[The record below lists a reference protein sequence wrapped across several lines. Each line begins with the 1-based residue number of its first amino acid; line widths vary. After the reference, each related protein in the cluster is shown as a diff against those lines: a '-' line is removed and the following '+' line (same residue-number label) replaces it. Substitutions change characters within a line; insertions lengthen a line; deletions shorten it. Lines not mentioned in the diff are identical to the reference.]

1 MTPVSAAEQYR
12 RFDAALGTLADVAA
26 GPDGAAVARALAGD
40 DLVLARMRLAA
51 AVIGEAGL
59 PVAGTGTDAD
69 LVRLAAHWQRYGEGP
84 VTPLHAACAR
94 DLTRGLLRVWARRRA
109 RPRTLRT
116 ARLRLAGEVRAQCA
130 ALRTELLDALAG
142 GHRPEAFGEHTR
154 TRVGHAVSRLDA
166 ALRTELAAVDGRL
179 AVPDPAPP
187 PELPPVRPVRLE
199 HRLTWLFGGGFGLG
213 TALTVGHLA
222 ADLLPVAAGGAGT
235 LGGAA
240 GAALGGWL
248 IRTRR
253 QLSARAALERWVA
266 DVSTTVRA
274 AMEEHIAAELLAAQG
289 SGRFP
294 G

>member
-12 RFDAALGTLADVAA
+12 RFDAALDALADVVA

-59 PVAGTGTDAD
+59 SVADTDAD
-69 LVRLAAHWQRYGEGP
+69 PVRQAARWQRYGDGP
-84 VTPLHAACAR
+84 VTPLHAACAS
-94 DLTRGLLRVWARRRA
+94 DLTRGLLREWARRRA

-130 ALRTELLDALAG
+130 ALRAELLDALADG
-142 GHRPEAFGEHTR
+142 CRPEAFGAHAR
-154 TRVGHAVSRLDA
+154 SRVGHAVARLDA

-179 AVPDPAPP
+179 AVPDPAPV
-187 PELPPVRPVRLE
+187 PELPPLRSVRLE

-213 TALTVGHLA
+213 AALTVGHLA
-222 ADLLPVAAGGAGT
+222 ADLLPVAAGGAAT
-235 LGGAA
+235 LGAAA
-240 GAALGGWL
+240 GAALGGGV

-253 QLSARAALERWVA
+253 QLAGRAALERWVA
-266 DVSTTVRA
+266 DVGATVRA

-289 SGRFP
+289 SGRFA